1 MMEDHA
7 PGQEKHFSS
16 GEHVQEMVEGP
27 VWPTAELSGE
37 RESSVVVR
45 GVLGDSLPCVW
56 KDTVDQLAAAS
67 APWGAHQMLQHSQL

>member
-27 VWPTAELSGE
+27 AWPTAGLSGE
-37 RESSVVVR
+37 RESSVVV
-45 GVLGDSLPCVW
+45 
-56 KDTVDQLAAAS
+56 
-67 APWGAHQMLQHSQL
+67 